1 MARHMLN
8 EAWKKQSLLLE
19 LNDVIKWV
27 EKAPTLSEFLQRID
41 GYSLDKLLD
50 ITKSI
55 SFQRT
60 QDDWDDKKATQEEK
74 VLEDFLS
81 NVAYLARAQSL
92 RTNPEY
98 SELSKQYNE
107 LDADQVNK
115 ERLEKLRSVMRARR
129 EHNDPERFAQEKR
142 EIDEWYRNHPAIK
155 DKKKLA
161 AKINAIE
168 DEVISTSE
176 VNAEELLNPVGN
188 FEIKK
193 VKEIQDLWS
202 KMTGNNVEEPKDAE
216 VLQVNS
222 RHQS

>member
-1 MARHMLN
+1 MARQMLN
-8 EAWKKQSLLLE
+8 EAWKSQEILLE

-27 EKAPTLSEFLQRID
+27 EKAPTLGEFLQRID
-41 GYSLDKLLD
+41 GYSLDKLLE

-74 VLEDFLS
+74 ILEDFLS
-81 NVAYLARAQSL
+81 NIAYLARAQSL

-98 SELSKQYNE
+98 SEISKLYNE

-115 ERLEKLRSVMRARR
+115 ERLEKFRSAMRARR

-142 EIDEWYRNHPAIK
+142 EIDNWYANHPAIK

-161 AKINAIE
+161 NKMNAIE
-168 DEVISTSE
+168 DEVISTSQ
-176 VNAEELLNPVGN
+176 VNAEELLNPVGE
-188 FEIKK
+188 FETKK
-193 VKEIQDLWS
+193 VKQIQDLW
-202 KMTGNNVEEPKDAE
+202 KQMTGNDVEEPKDAE

-222 RHQS
+222 RHNR